1 MPAVHA
7 LPAALAALLA
17 AAPAF
22 AQTTAPEPRRIHVV
36 GHGEAEA
43 APDMAVARV
52 GVRSRRATAQA
63 AYAAAA
69 DGVAAVFDAVA
80 GLGIEARDVRSET
93 VSLNPVQRRDG
104 DGALTIDGYEAAHRL
119 AVRLRDLDAL
129 APLLDAVATGPD
141 AVIEGV
147 AFALSDPQPAED
159 AARDAAVA
167 DAMRTARR
175 LAEAAGVVLGAP
187 VSISTTPEGGPRPMM
202 RAMAMDAGPVAPGE
216 QTVSVTVS
224 MSFAIAD

>member
-1 MPAVHA
+1 MSAVRVTA
-7 LPAALAALLA
+7 AALAALLA
-17 AAPAF
+17 AAPVC
-22 AQTTAPEPRRIHVV
+22 AQTVAPEPGLIHVV
-36 GHGEAEA
+36 GHGEADA

-52 GVRSRRATAQA
+52 GVRSRRDTAQA

-69 DGVAAVFDAVA
+69 EGVSAVFDAVA
-80 GLGIEARDVRSET
+80 ALGIAARDVRSET
-93 VSLNPVQRRDG
+93 VSLNPLQRRDG
-104 DGALTIDGYEAAHRL
+104 DGALTIDGYEARHGL

-129 APLLDAVATGPD
+129 APLLDAVAAGPD

-147 AFALSDPQPAED
+147 AFALSDPQSAED

-175 LAEAAGVVLGAP
+175 LAEAAGVALGAP
-187 VSISTTPEGGPRPMM
+187 VSISTAHEGGPRPMM

-216 QTVSVTVS
+216 QTVGVTVS
-224 MSFAIAD
+224 MSFTIAN